1 MWVGAT
7 NQRKRTG
14 APAQTEE
21 NALPPRGF
29 SDDLA
34 TCHAHAFRIDAAFVS
49 CLAATHPGSSPSGRR
64 ALSEETMDLVDGAVI
79 LDGRTLTLESVEE
92 VAKRPETRV
101 GLDPGARARV
111 ASAQA
116 FVAEKV
122 ASGEPVYG
130 VTTGF
135 GRLADMVIA
144 PEDRTELQHNL
155 VRSHASGM
163 GEPLDRTAVRALMV
177 LRANALARGH
187 SGCRVEVV
195 ERLIDLLNLGIHP
208 LVPSYGSVGAS
219 GDLAPLAHV
228 ALSLLGEGR
237 AERAGRWADA
247 AEHLAAANLEPLHL
261 EAKEGLALI
270 NGTQATTGLGTLALL
285 EAERAVETADL
296 AGAMSLEALLGTP
309 EAFRTEI
316 QDARPHPGQRA
327 SAARLRALLRG
338 SEIRESHRVGDARVQ
353 DAYALRCMPQV
364 HGAARD
370 ALAYVRRVL
379 ETEANSATD
388 NPLVF
393 PEAGAIVSGGNFHA
407 QIVSQVLDLLAIAV
421 ADLAAISERRIERM
435 LNPDLSM
442 GLPAFLA
449 EQPGLRSGLMI
460 VQVTAVDCL
469 AEMRVLAHPA
479 SVDSVTTSA
488 NQEDHVSMGMAA
500 ARKARRSVACLQK
513 VLAAE
518 LVCAAEG
525 VEHRRPLR
533 AGAGVEAAHA
543 RIRERVS
550 PLHADRSMSADL
562 EAVEELIRE
571 GVFATPAETEEDAA

>member
-1 MWVGAT
+1 MSAHITLDGRSLGLEDVE
-7 NQRKRTG
+7 RV
-14 APAQTEE
+14 
-21 NALPPRGF
+21 ALDPGVAVSLSDEARGRVE
-29 SDDLA
+29 A
-34 TCHAHAFRIDAAFVS
+34 AHAFIS
-49 CLAATHPGSSPSGRR
+49 
-64 ALSEETMDLVDGAVI
+64 
-79 LDGRTLTLESVEE
+79 
-92 VAKRPETRV
+92 
-101 GLDPGARARV
+101 
-111 ASAQA
+111 
-116 FVAEKV
+116 EKV

-135 GRLADMVIA
+135 GRLADVVVA
-144 PEDRTELQHNL
+144 PQERTLLQHNL
-155 VRSHASGM
+155 VRSHASGV
-163 GEPLDRTAVRALMV
+163 GEPLDGPAVRALMV

-195 ERLIDLLNLGIHP
+195 ERLIDLLNHGVNP
-208 LVPSYGSVGAS
+208 FVPSYGSVGAS

-228 ALSLLGEGR
+228 ALVLLGEGR
-237 AERAGRWADA
+237 AERGGRWAEA
-247 AEHLAAANLEPLHL
+247 AQHLAEVGVEPLRL

-270 NGTQATTGLGTLALL
+270 NGTQATTGLGILALRA
-285 EAERAVETADL
+285 AERAVETADV

-309 EAFRTEI
+309 EAFRREV
-316 QDARPHPGQRA
+316 QDARPHAGQA
-327 SAARLRALLRG
+327 TSAARLRALLRD
-338 SEIRESHRVGDARVQ
+338 SEIRESHRLGDTRVQ

-364 HGAARD
+364 HGAARE
-370 ALAYVRRVL
+370 ALAYVRRIL

-393 PEAGAIVSGGNFHA
+393 AEAGAIVSGGNFHA
-407 QIVSQVLDLLAIAV
+407 QIVSQALDLLAIAV

-449 EQPGLRSGLMI
+449 ERPGLQSGMMI

-500 ARKARRSVACLQK
+500 ARKARRAVACLER

-525 VEHRRPLR
+525 IEHRRPLK
-533 AGAGVEAAHA
+533 AGRGVEAAWA
-543 RIRERVS
+543 RVRARVEA
-550 PLHADRSMSADL
+550 LHGDRPMYEDL
-562 EAVEELIRE
+562 ESVGKMIRDGAFAALAAGEER
-571 GVFATPAETEEDAA
+571 